1 MISFEQK
8 TSKEICKDI
17 ANNIVAIRKRRKIS
31 QKELSIKAKVSLGS
45 LRRFEQSGEISLS
58 SLAKIAIVL
67 DLEEELDALFKQV
80 PYLSIEEVINEQ
92 NK

>member
-8 TSKEICKDI
+8 TSKEICVDI
-17 ANNIVAIRKRRKIS
+17 AHNIVAIRKRRKIS

-67 DLEEELDALFKQV
+67 DLEEELDGLFKQV